1 MGLYT
6 PAEEQTWRGVGR
18 VGNASLTDF
27 SLNFILVFFCL

>member
-6 PAEEQTWRGVGR
+6 AAEEEMWRGVGR

-27 SLNFILVFFCL
+27 